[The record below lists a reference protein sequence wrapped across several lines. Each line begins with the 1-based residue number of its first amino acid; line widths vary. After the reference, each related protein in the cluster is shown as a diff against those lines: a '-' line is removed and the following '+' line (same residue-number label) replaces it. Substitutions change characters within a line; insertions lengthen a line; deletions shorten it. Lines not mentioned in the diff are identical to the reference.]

1 MKAKT
6 RNRDEENQVNEGK
19 RRIMWEGVGY
29 EQRLFRVRFPI
40 QSNSIS
46 TELTC
51 SVLRVSQ
58 LCKMCWSEVKNNNRR
73 TEKEGSWSPCS
84 SCVRGVLQSREKQQY
99 LSLIHTTSLA
109 VAVVQMHSSWKS
121 VSVVLE
127 RHKVPLSVKW
137 KNWIPENSAA
147 TNASGGFKG

>member
-1 MKAKT
+1 MLKL
-6 RNRDEENQVNEGK
+6 NFF
-19 RRIMWEGVGY
+19 W
-29 EQRLFRVRFPI
+29 
-40 QSNSIS
+40 
-46 TELTC
+46 
-51 SVLRVSQ
+51 VSQ

-99 LSLIHTTSLA
+99 LSLIHVTSLA

-127 RHKVPLSVKW
+127 PHKVPLSSGRIEFLKTAQQQMPQAGLRV
-137 KNWIPENSAA
+137 N
-147 TNASGGFKG
+147 NAWTQYSTLHFAWVMWPSRFDHKTLRALTWSPFTHGNEA

>member
-6 RNRDEENQVNEGK
+6 RNWDEENQVNEGK

-29 EQRLFRVRFPI
+29 EQRLFRVWFPI
-40 QSNSIS
+40 QSNRADM
-46 TELTC
+46 LKFNFFW
-51 SVLRVSQ
+51 VSQ

-99 LSLIHTTSLA
+99 LSLIHVTALA

-121 VSVVLE
+121 MSVVLE
-127 RHKVPLSVKW
+127 PHKVPLSVKW
-137 KNWIPENSAA
+137 KNWIPESGAA